1 MGAPE
6 VADRPAPRRDL
17 LPLDINRVA
26 EHWDAV
32 VDSVNSEHRA
42 LLLSSTL
49 AHATPTAVTAGGS
62 VTLTVESESHAEIIA
77 GGEAVILGALRRRFE
92 GVQKVVVRT
101 VPREGD
107 RAPQRLNE
115 TAVKADRM
123 ATLRKQSPLLDAAVQ
138 ALDLE
143 LME

>member
-1 MGAPE
+1 
-6 VADRPAPRRDL
+6 
-17 LPLDINRVA
+17 
-26 EHWDAV
+26 
-32 VDSVNSEHRA
+32 
-42 LLLSSTL
+42 
-49 AHATPTAVTAGGS
+49 VTAGGS